1 MLPEFH
7 PFLPFLIAAALA
19 AVTRGWF
26 RSLIMLAAPVVGGLH
41 LLQAEP
47 GTLVQ
52 MQVLDLQLIPYRVDG
67 LSLLFGYIFHIGA
80 FLAVLFSL
88 HQKDTLQHVA
98 GLLYAGGAVAASY

>member
-1 MLPEFH
+1 MLPDFH

-52 MQVLDLQLIPYRVDG
+52 MQVLDLDVMMKNTQFMPWAR
-67 LSLLFGYIFHIGA
+67 FGSSS
-80 FLAVLFSL
+80 V
-88 HQKDTLQHVA
+88 
-98 GLLYAGGAVAASY
+98 